1 MVATLASIAALLMGA
16 LIMLLGSSLL
26 GIALPLRMSAAGFST
41 EVTGVVMGAYFAGL
55 LAGSIYGKRV
65 IGEVGHIRAFAGFAA
80 IMAAAALAYPM
91 QVGAISWG
99 LLRFIGGFCVAGVF
113 AAIESWLNE
122 RSSNE
127 TRGRVLS
134 VYMVSNYLG
143 IMLGQFMINLWD
155 IGTAEVFMMAS
166 LLTSLS
172 LVPVVLTRVAV
183 PDFSQIK
190 PLSLSALY
198 RASPLAVVGSLASG
212 TALGGYYG
220 LGAIFAEQIGF
231 SIFEVSLFMG
241 SVILGGLLLQWPIG
255 RISDRYDRRSV
266 LLVILLLVVASCG
279 AGLVIL
285 LLMAEAFPLLLGVG
299 LLLGGTMMCIYPIAV
314 SQAYDHLTAD
324 RYVGASSGLL
334 LAYSVGATAGPVLCG
349 IVMAHLGPQAF
360 FGFIITVALLLIA
373 FVLYRLRV
381 REAVPPEERETFV
394 PLPRMSPVVAEL
406 DPRAVPPAEPT
417 AESADPPEPGES
429 LSDGARTAPS
439 QEW

>member
-26 GIALPLRMSAAGFST
+26 GIVLPLRMSAAGFST
-41 EVTGVVMGAYFAGL
+41 EVTGIIMGAYFAGL

-91 QVGAISWG
+91 QVGTLSWG
-99 LLRFIGGFCVAGVF
+99 LLRFIGGFCTAGVF

-134 VYMVSNYLG
+134 IYMVNNYLG

-172 LVPVVLTRVAV
+172 LVPVVLTRVAA
-183 PDFSQIK
+183 PDISQIK
-190 PLSLSALY
+190 PLSLAALY
-198 RASPLAVVGSLASG
+198 RASPLGVIGSLASG
-212 TALGGYYG
+212 TVLGGYYG

-255 RISDRYDRRSV
+255 RVSDRYDRRRV
-266 LLVILLLVVASCG
+266 LLVVLLLLLAACG
-279 AGLVIL
+279 AGSAI
-285 LLMAEAFPLLLGVG
+285 LLMAEIFPLMLGIG

-314 SQAYDHLTAD
+314 SQAYDHLTPD

-334 LAYSVGATAGPVLCG
+334 LAYSLGATAGPVLCG
-349 IVMAHLGPQAF
+349 FAMARLGPQAF
-360 FGFIITVALLLIA
+360 FGFIVAVALLLVA
-373 FVLYRLRV
+373 FVLYRLRA
-381 REAVPPEERETFV
+381 REAVPLEERETVV

-406 DPRAVPPAEPT
+406 DPRA
-417 AESADPPEPGES
+417 
-429 LSDGARTAPS
+429 APS
-439 QEW
+439 AGTADEPPRSGASLE